1 MKDKIA
7 IVNSSSFGRI
17 FTDHMDRLEKI
28 GQVERF
34 TVDSQI
40 DGKEL
45 AELLQGYNYII
56 SGVTPFFTK
65 EFFENKDELKIIARH
80 GIGFNNIDLDA
91 AKDHGTYVTK
101 VAALVERDPVA
112 ENCVTNLLSVM
123 RKTIQ
128 ANKAAK
134 TGNWQK
140 RANFIGNGLSFK
152 TVGIIGIGNIGSRVS
167 EILNY
172 GFRAKVLAY
181 DPNKDDLY
189 CQSFGAD
196 KVDLDTLLEK
206 SDVICIA
213 ASLNEKNYHML
224 SDTEFKKMKD
234 GVYISNC
241 SRGALIDEKSMVEAL
256 KSNKVAGFA
265 TDVLEVEPAIENHPY
280 FDFENV
286 IVTTHTSA
294 YTYECLGGMGEKC
307 VSDCEKVSKG
317 QRPDGIVNFL

>member
-1 MKDKIA
+1 MKNKIA
-7 IVNSSSFGRI
+7 IVNSSSFGRT
-17 FTDHMDRLEKI
+17 FTDHINRLEKI
-28 GQVERF
+28 GEVKRF
-34 TVDSQI
+34 DVDSQI
-40 DGKEL
+40 GGKEL
-45 AELLQGYNYII
+45 ADLLQGYNYII
-56 SGVTPFFTK
+56 SSATPFFTK
-65 EFFENKDELKIIARH
+65 EFFDNKDELKLITRH
-80 GIGFNNIDLDA
+80 GIGVNNIDLEA

-101 VAALVERDPVA
+101 VAALVERDAVA
-112 ENCVTNLLSVM
+112 ENCVTNLLAVM
-123 RKTIQ
+123 RQTIK
-128 ANKAAK
+128 ANQAAK
-134 TGNWQK
+134 TNNWVK
-140 RANFIGNGLSFK
+140 RASFIGNGLSGK

-206 SDVICIA
+206 ADVICLA
-213 ASLNEKNYHML
+213 TSLNEGNYHML
-224 SDTEFKKMKD
+224 SIAEFTKMKD
-234 GVYISNC
+234 KVYISNC
-241 SRGALIDEKSMVEAL
+241 SRGALIDEKAMVDAL
-256 KSNKVAGFA
+256 DSKKVAGFA

-280 FDFENV
+280 FAYENT

-317 QRPDGIVNFL
+317 QKPDGIVNLL